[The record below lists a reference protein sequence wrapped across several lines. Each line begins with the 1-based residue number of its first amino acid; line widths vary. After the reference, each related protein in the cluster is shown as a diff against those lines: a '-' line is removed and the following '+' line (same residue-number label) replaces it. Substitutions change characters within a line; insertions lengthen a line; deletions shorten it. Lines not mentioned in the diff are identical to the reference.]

1 MLKSTVFLSSFG
13 ACSEIPCNRHLKLVD
28 MPGVG
33 IGLAEFERRRWVEY
47 PAPVRIYDVVSD
59 LHGGRLLWLL
69 LRCEDGD
76 QFPVDY
82 FDKRQEAIEMMHVLQ
97 QSIDR
102 LYR

>member
-1 MLKSTVFLSSFG
+1 LTCL
-13 ACSEIPCNRHLKLVD
+13 
-28 MPGVG
+28 GVG
-33 IGLAEFERRRWVEY
+33 IGLAEFERRCWVEY

-59 LHGGRLLWLL
+59 LHGGRLLWFL

-82 FDKRQEAIEMMHVLQ
+82 FDERQEAIEMMHVLQ